1 MHRKTFTNLV
11 LQILIFC
18 TANSVVEARGFK
30 IKVFEVLLR
39 ARFFIEMHATVM
51 RRSVNR
57 DNAQ

>member
-1 MHRKTFTNLV
+1 MYRKTFTNLV

-18 TANSVVEARGFK
+18 ATDSVVEARGFK
-30 IKVFEVLLR
+30 IKVFDSQIR
-39 ARFFIEMHATVM
+39 ACLFIEMYATVM